1 AKRAGFTSVFS
12 PEGDHVIMTHTQ
24 SQVNRTDLTTSA
36 ASLPGATRLTSLS
49 EVTAELRQ
57 GNDSERTVPFAEVTW
72 HDVADSEPFRTFH
85 AYKGRLPYDGLWW
98 SSAVGKHVGYES
110 LHERSFLAT
119 ADADPDVVHISSQ
132 PLQVSGPDLV
142 SDRLRTRIPDY
153 LLAYADGS
161 VELVDV
167 ATPKRAGT
175 ERVVEASSWL
185 RQACRLRGWHY
196 QLWTGDDP
204 VVLRN
209 TLHVAGYRNP
219 RLVDSDDLHVVR
231 EAVVASGISFRQL
244 LSDLPTR
251 VERYRIVPGALHLVW
266 HGHLCLD
273 WSKPLRL
280 STVLWPA
287 AASTD

>member
-1 AKRAGFTSVFS
+1 
-12 PEGDHVIMTHTQ
+12 MT
-24 SQVNRTDLTTSA
+24 RL
-36 ASLPGATRLTSLS
+36 ASLR

-57 GNDSERTVPFAEVTW
+57 GKDSERSVPFAEVTW
-72 HDVADSEPFRTFH
+72 HDVADSDPFRTFR
-85 AYKGRLPYDGLWW
+85 AYKGRLHYDGLWW
-98 SSAVGKHVGYES
+98 SSTVGKHVGYES

-167 ATPKRAGT
+167 TTPKRAGT
-175 ERVVEASSWL
+175 ERVAEASAWL

-204 VVLRN
+204 VLLRN

-219 RLVDSDDLHVVR
+219 RLVDSDDLRVVR
-231 EAVVASGISFRQL
+231 EAVMASGISFRQL
-244 LSDLPTR
+244 LSDLPPR
-251 VERYRIVPGALHLVW
+251 VERYRIVPAALHMVW
-266 HGHLCLD
+266 HGQLSFD

-287 AASTD
+287 TASTDEKVA

>member
-1 AKRAGFTSVFS
+1 
-12 PEGDHVIMTHTQ
+12 MTHTQ
-24 SQVNRTDLTTSA
+24 TQVNSAELTTSA
-36 ASLPGATRLTSLS
+36 ASLPEATRLASLT

-57 GNDSERTVPFAEVTW
+57 GKDSERTVPFAEVTW
-72 HDVADSEPFRTFH
+72 HDVADSEAFRTFH
-85 AYKGRLPYDGLWW
+85 AYKGRLHYDGLWW
-98 SSAVGKHVGYES
+98 SSTVGKHVGYES

-167 ATPKRAGT
+167 TTPKRAGS

-196 QLWTGDDP
+196 RLWTGDDP

-244 LSDLPTR
+244 LSDLPPR
-251 VERYRIVPGALHLVW
+251 VERYRIVPAALHLVW
-266 HGHLCLD
+266 HGHLCFD

-287 AASTD
+287 AASTDEKVA

>member
-1 AKRAGFTSVFS
+1 
-12 PEGDHVIMTHTQ
+12 MTHTQ
-24 SQVNRTDLTTSA
+24 TQVNSADLTTSA
-36 ASLPGATRLTSLS
+36 ASLPGATRLASLT

-57 GNDSERTVPFAEVTW
+57 GKDLERSVPFAEVTW
-72 HDVADSEPFRTFH
+72 HDVADSDPFRTFH
-85 AYKGRLPYDGLWW
+85 AYKGRLHYDGLWW
-98 SSAVGKHVGYES
+98 SSTVGKHVGYES

-167 ATPKRAGT
+167 TTPKRAGS
-175 ERVVEASSWL
+175 ERVVEASAWL

-196 QLWTGDDP
+196 RLWTGDDP
-204 VVLRN
+204 VLLRN

-219 RLVDSDDLHVVR
+219 RLVDSDDLRIVR
-231 EAVVASGISFRQL
+231 EAVVTPGISFRQL
-244 LSDLPTR
+244 LSDLPPR
-251 VERYRIVPGALHLVW
+251 VERYRIVPAALHLVW
-266 HGHLCLD
+266 HGHLCFD
-273 WSKPLRL
+273 WSKQLRL

-287 AASTD
+287 SASTDEKVA

>member
-1 AKRAGFTSVFS
+1 
-12 PEGDHVIMTHTQ
+12 MTHTQ
-24 SQVNRTDLTTSA
+24 TQVNSADLTTSDDTPSGLTRL
-36 ASLPGATRLTSLS
+36 ASLR

-57 GNDSERTVPFAEVTW
+57 GKDSERSVPFAEVTW
-72 HDVADSEPFRTFH
+72 HDVADSDPFRTFH
-85 AYKGRLPYDGLWW
+85 AYKGRLHYDGLWW
-98 SSAVGKHVGYES
+98 SSTVGKHVGYES

-132 PLQVSGPDLV
+132 PLQVSGPDLI

-153 LLAYADGS
+153 LLTYADGS

-167 ATPKRAGT
+167 TTPKRAGT
-175 ERVVEASSWL
+175 KRVAEASAWL

-204 VVLRN
+204 VRLRN

-219 RLVDSDDLHVVR
+219 RLVDSDDLRIVR
-231 EAVVASGISFRQL
+231 EAVVTSGISFRQL
-244 LSDLPTR
+244 LSDLPPR
-251 VERYRIVPGALHLVW
+251 VERYRIVPAALHMVW
-266 HGHLCLD
+266 HGQLSFD
-273 WSKPLRL
+273 WSKQLRL

-287 AASTD
+287 TASTDEKVA